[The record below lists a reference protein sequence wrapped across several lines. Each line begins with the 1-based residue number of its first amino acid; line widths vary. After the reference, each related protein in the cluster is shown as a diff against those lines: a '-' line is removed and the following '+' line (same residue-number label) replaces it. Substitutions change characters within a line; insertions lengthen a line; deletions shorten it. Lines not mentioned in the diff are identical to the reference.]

1 MWVGQR
7 AGQNRK
13 DMPSYAEI
21 LLLRNLGNHTK
32 PLTDAKEVPLNM
44 KGKNGGYRERAFN
57 LGDKLPDSIM
67 FNESHQ
73 SKTRLK
79 KKKKKK
85 SLSKPTINKLEELIL
100 KILLMCM

>member
-1 MWVGQR
+1 MWVGRR

-57 LGDKLPDSIM
+57 LGDKLPDSVM

-79 KKKKKK
+79 IIIIIIIR
-85 SLSKPTINKLEELIL
+85 SLSKPTINKLEEY
-100 KILLMCM
+100 

>member
-1 MWVGQR
+1 MWVGRR

-57 LGDKLPDSIM
+57 LV
-67 FNESHQ
+67 
-73 SKTRLK
+73 
-79 KKKKKK
+79 
-85 SLSKPTINKLEELIL
+85 INCQ
-100 KILLMCM
+100 ILLCLMSLIKAKLGSK

>member
-79 KKKKKK
+79 KKKII

>member
-1 MWVGQR
+1 
-7 AGQNRK
+7 
-13 DMPSYAEI
+13 MPSYAEI

-57 LGDKLPDSIM
+57 LGDKLPDSVM

-79 KKKKKK
+79 IIIIIIR
-85 SLSKPTINKLEELIL
+85 SLSKPTINKLEEY
-100 KILLMCM
+100 

>member
-1 MWVGQR
+1 MWVGRR

-21 LLLRNLGNHTK
+21 LLLRNLENHTK

-57 LGDKLPDSIM
+57 LGDKLPDSVM

-79 KKKKKK
+79 IIIIIIR
-85 SLSKPTINKLEELIL
+85 SLSKPTINKLEEY
-100 KILLMCM
+100 

>member
-79 KKKKKK
+79 KKKII
-85 SLSKPTINKLEELIL
+85 SLSKPTINKLELIL

>member
-1 MWVGQR
+1 MWVGRR

-57 LGDKLPDSIM
+57 LGDKLPDSVM

-79 KKKKKK
+79 IIIIIIR
-85 SLSKPTINKLEELIL
+85 SLSKPTINKLEEY
-100 KILLMCM
+100 